1 MCKIFQIVGINTT
14 KKELR
19 RNLVGIAK
27 KIAHIANEQDFLIDA
42 IGTHKEFKKA
52 LAELFDVPE
61 HMTLHYRNQRGSNNY
76 EPANCLLGLGD
87 SNVPTSVV
95 ERVSHALHSDSNNH
109 SRHTRMAR

>member
-61 HMTLHYRNQRGSNNY
+61 HMTLHYRNQRGSNNSI
-76 EPANCLLGLGD
+76 PQN
-87 SNVPTSVV
+87 
-95 ERVSHALHSDSNNH
+95 SHRTKTAL
-109 SRHTRMAR
+109 TP